1 MLNKFTRKEKISLLN
16 AIKNG
21 FISIRDI
28 GTPKVYVFT
37 PISGKKGY
45 YTMNGDEYSPIE
57 YEAFCLIVDQK
68 NQRLKACSGMF
79 PIIKEDLII
88 EIVYKP
94 GKTIL

>member
-21 FISIRDI
+21 IISIRDI
-28 GTPKVYVFT
+28 GTPNVYVFT
-37 PISGKKGY
+37 PISGKDGY

-57 YEAFCLIVDQK
+57 YEAFCLIVEQK
-68 NQRLKACSGMF
+68 NQRLKACSGIS
-79 PIIKEDLII
+79 PYIKEDLII
-88 EIVYKP
+88 TIVYNQ

>member
-21 FISIRDI
+21 IISIRDI

-37 PISGKKGY
+37 PISGREGY
-45 YTMNGDEYSPIE
+45 YTMNGDEYSHIE
-57 YEAFCLIVDQK
+57 YETFCQIVDQK
-68 NQRLKACSGMF
+68 NQRLKACSL
-79 PIIKEDLII
+79 PIIKEDLVIT
-88 EIVYKP
+88 IVYKQ

>member
-21 FISIRDI
+21 IISIRDI
-28 GTPKVYVFT
+28 GTPKVFVFT
-37 PISGKKGY
+37 PISGKEGY

-57 YEAFCLIVDQK
+57 YEAFCLIVDRK
-68 NQRLKACSGMF
+68 NQRLKACSL
-79 PIIKEDLII
+79 PIIKEDLVIT
-88 EIVYKP
+88 IVYKQ

>member
-21 FISIRDI
+21 IISIRDI
-28 GTPKVYVFT
+28 GTPKVYVFS
-37 PISGKKGY
+37 PISDKEGH

-68 NQRLKACSGMF
+68 NHRLKAFSGMF

>member
-1 MLNKFTRKEKISLLN
+1 MLNKFTRKEKLSLLN

-21 FISIRDI
+21 IISIRDI

-37 PISGKKGY
+37 QITGKEGY
-45 YTMNGDEYSPIE
+45 FTMNGDEYSPIE
-57 YEAFCLIVDQK
+57 YEAFCIIVDQK

-79 PIIKEDLII
+79 PSIKEDLII
-88 EIVYKP
+88 EIVYRQ

>member
-1 MLNKFTRKEKISLLN
+1 MLNKFTRKEKLSLLN

-21 FISIRDI
+21 IISIREI

-37 PISGKKGY
+37 QITGEEGY
-45 YTMNGDEYSPIE
+45 FTMNGDEYSPIE
-57 YEAFCLIVDQK
+57 YEAFCIIVDQK

-79 PIIKEDLII
+79 PSIKEDLII
-88 EIVYKP
+88 EIVYRQ